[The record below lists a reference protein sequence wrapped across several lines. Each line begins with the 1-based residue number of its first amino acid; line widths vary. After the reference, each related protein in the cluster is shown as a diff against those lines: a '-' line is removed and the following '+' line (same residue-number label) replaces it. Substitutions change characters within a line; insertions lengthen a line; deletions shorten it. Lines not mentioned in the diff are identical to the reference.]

1 MKKKTIL
8 ALFLALTCLTSLF
21 AVNAQAADVP
31 TPIAFYHFDDAA
43 NPGKD
48 ATGNGN
54 DLAAKGNVTIDDS
67 GKYGKCAYFDG
78 QSVLAAVP
86 DADKLEFIDK
96 IDNGTKKLSMV
107 FWYKITADDII
118 ACTEPSQRFRVFS
131 GGNTGLA
138 RHGGFTVVLRPD
150 SLILPTV
157 MYNDAQCDFPGE
169 YGIQNIV
176 GRNYEFVDDQWVHI
190 GLTIDATTNT
200 TTYYVNGEQVA
211 NTTTEKDKNFRFT
224 NVEMWSS
231 FGGNYMVNA
240 NGAEVFNQCY
250 IGKIDEAGI
259 FDTVLTAD
267 QVKYY
272 MNNGCYGGE
281 EPADESET
289 TPAATESV
297 PSVTETKED
306 TTKAEN
312 TTKADGTTVPAVT
325 KAPDADQGGSH
336 VLPIVIAVA
345 AVVVIAVVVI
355 AVLKKKK

>member
-8 ALFLALTCLTSLF
+8 ALFLALTCLISLF
-21 AVNAQAADVP
+21 AVNAQAADIP

-48 ATGNGN
+48 ATDNGN

-150 SLILPTV
+150 SLSLPTV

-211 NTTTEKDKNFRFT
+211 NTTTEKDTNFRFT

-240 NGAEVFNQCY
+240 DGAEIFNQCY

-267 QVKYY
+267 QV
-272 MNNGCYGGE
+272 
-281 EPADESET
+281 
-289 TPAATESV
+289 
-297 PSVTETKED
+297 
-306 TTKAEN
+306 
-312 TTKADGTTVPAVT
+312 
-325 KAPDADQGGSH
+325 
-336 VLPIVIAVA
+336 
-345 AVVVIAVVVI
+345 
-355 AVLKKKK
+355 

>member
-1 MKKKTIL
+1 MKKQTIL

-78 QSVLAAVP
+78 KSVLAAVP

-118 ACTEPSQRFRVFS
+118 SCTDSSQRFRVFS

-138 RHGGFTVVLRPD
+138 SSGQGGFCVVLRPD
-150 SLILPTV
+150 SLLLPTV
-157 MYNDAQCDFPGE
+157 IYNDAQCDFPGE
-169 YGIQNIV
+169 YGHQNIV
-176 GRNYEFVDDQWVHI
+176 GREYEFVDDQWVHI

-224 NVEMWSS
+224 NVDMWSS

-240 NGAEVFNQCY
+240 DGAEIFNQCY

-267 QVKYY
+267 QVKHY
-272 MNNGCYGGE
+272 MNNGYNPDGA
-281 EPADESET
+281 PAT
-289 TPAATESV
+289 
-297 PSVTETKED
+297 
-306 TTKAEN
+306 
-312 TTKADGTTVPAVT
+312 ADGAVT
-325 KAPDADQGGSH
+325 AMAVTAVMAGAA
-336 VLPIVIAVA
+336 LVIG
-345 AVVVIAVVVI
+345 
-355 AVLKKKK
+355 KKKRLF